1 MNRPIEFRVWN
12 KHLGKWIEKEW
23 LPHSQHINE
32 IFTSDDDCVFQQY
45 TGIKDSQGKKV
56 FEGDILIF
64 NKDGYRDLFY
74 TVAFSH
80 GAFEVA
86 QPDFKFTTGVD
97 FCEKMIVVDNIF
109 DKEQE
114 EKCTKK
120 TDKWTTGCSHN
131 YD

>member
-12 KHLGKWIEKEW
+12 KHLCKWIEKEW
-23 LPHSQHINE
+23 LPFSCHINE
-32 IFTSDDDCVFQQY
+32 IFTCDDDCVFQQY

-64 NKDGYRDLFY
+64 NKDGYRSYFY
-74 TVAFSH
+74 TVVFSY
-80 GAFEVA
+80 GVFELTKPFIA
-86 QPDFKFTTGVD
+86 AGISYCD
-97 FCEKMIVVDNIF
+97 KMIVVNNIF

-114 EKCTKK
+114 EKCIKK
-120 TDKWTTGCSHN
+120 TDKWTNDCSHN